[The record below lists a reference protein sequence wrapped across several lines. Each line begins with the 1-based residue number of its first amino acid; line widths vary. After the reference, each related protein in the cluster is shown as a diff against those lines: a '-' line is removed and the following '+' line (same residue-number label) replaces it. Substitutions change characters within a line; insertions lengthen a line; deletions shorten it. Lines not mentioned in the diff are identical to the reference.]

1 MTESLQQEASYSIAL
16 IYDTLPK
23 DISESHVLLMD
34 PVLGTSI
41 KLLIKKGVSES
52 RIIFLN
58 LISAPEGI
66 LCVCKRF
73 LHLKIITSEI
83 EEGLKEQF
91 HVIPGLG
98 EFGDR
103 YFGTDDS

>member
-1 MTESLQQEASYSIAL
+1 MTRPLLLAGNKHLNDYPSNIASQA
-16 IYDTLPK
+16 
-23 DISESHVLLMD
+23 
-34 PVLGTSI
+34 I